1 MGNMQQMF
9 TSPVG
14 RILSL
19 VTWSVIFALLLG
31 AINGWYLQ
39 KEDAGVSNS
48 ERYDRVVIA
57 GTNEVADAW
66 GDVTSV
72 SDAVSIN
79 ATGGGTDTATA
90 YKVAADGTGCKIGE
104 VGTDLTAPYGAAT
117 FYTPLGSEV
126 TTVPLTVAGGDAG
139 TAIKISGCRYEPG
152 GEIFNAG
159 GLSSVIGV
167 LLQAAGLAPPI
178 ALLFELGKFG
188 TSFVGGMTDNPI
200 LSAVLTGI
208 LLLLVATL
216 LNTFIPFLG
225 QAFTSVD
232 ANRFVM
238 FDEGIGA
245 LAIVVKRFWAVV
257 LVASLAG
264 LAWQVIK
271 AMKGG
276 GNAMTQRP
284 M

>member
-39 KEDAGVSNS
+39 KEDAGVANS
-48 ERYDRVVIA
+48 ERFDRVVQA
-57 GTNEVADAW
+57 GSNEVADAW
-66 GDVTSV
+66 K
-72 SDAVSIN
+72 AVSIVVDH
-79 ATGGGTDTATA
+79 GGTAAAVNANSA
-90 YKVAADGTGCKIGE
+90 YKVGNLAGTCTITATTTVGE
-104 VGTDLTAPYGAAT
+104 A
-117 FYTPLGSEV
+117 FYTPLGSKV
-126 TTVPLTVAGGDAG
+126 ITSSDDGL
-139 TAIKISGCRYEPG
+139 ISGCRYEPG

>member
-66 GDVTSV
+66 GAVTTVAMAPS
-72 SDAVSIN
+72 SAGTGTADA
-79 ATGGGTDTATA
+79 ATA
-90 YKVAADGTGCKIGE
+90 YKVGTGATGNSCFI
-104 VGTDLTAPYGAAT
+104 ANGASGDV

-126 TTVPLTVAGGDAG
+126 RLNAAG
-139 TAIKISGCRYEPG
+139 TIGGCKYEKG